1 MIFEYQYIQ
10 ITDIQAYYYTHGHS
24 THTIRPVK
32 KAYYTKFFGGKIMTA
47 DITSDMEF
55 SPSYDYIDNG
65 VEHGV
70 LSPFETKE
78 VILKKGTQ
86 IAEGFKPLSTDIR
99 MLKDVPVV
107 LRDGITIY
115 TDVYLPVSTVT
126 APTLIA
132 WSPYGKSA
140 GTAPRYKNLFNML
153 GMGNHW
159 NSGLTKFEA
168 PDPAYWTQH
177 GYAVVNP
184 DMRGIAHSEGN
195 TTMLGSQEA
204 QDGYDLIEWI
214 ATQDWSNGKTALTGT
229 SYLAFS
235 QWYIAAEMPPHLTAI
250 NPTEGLADG
259 YRDLA
264 FIGGIPD
271 KNFIERLAVNH
282 VSATGTQR
290 EDLTKEMD
298 ANPLA
303 NAAIWQDKVADPS
316 KITVPAFV
324 IASYSNTL
332 HTMGTFR
339 SWRSLGSKEKWLR
352 IHDRQ
357 EWPYYYDEA
366 NVEELRRFFD
376 HYLLEKDNDWG
387 QTPTVRYSLIGFQGT
402 NQTDIPSESFPPK
415 NVENK
420 KFYLN
425 PIFRT
430 LQDQPEERDI
440 PVKYATNV
448 VPGRTSFQMTFT
460 EDTQLIGYPKAKLFM
475 EVEGY
480 DDMDVFVWLQKMDSF
495 GNVLSEFVVPNHGA
509 ALQDFTQEGA
519 SALRYKG
526 AWGRLRASMRHLDD
540 QLSTDEIPAY
550 TFDRVEKLAKKELAE
565 LEIVLS
571 PIGLTYKAGETLRI
585 MISSNNELGSVMP
598 GTPGA
603 TPDNQGTH
611 ILHTGGEY
619 ASYIQLPLLGK

>member
-1 MIFEYQYIQ
+1 
-10 ITDIQAYYYTHGHS
+10 
-24 THTIRPVK
+24 
-32 KAYYTKFFGGKIMTA
+32 MTV
-47 DITSDMEF
+47 DITSEMKF
-55 SPSYDYIDNG
+55 SASFDYIDDG

-78 VILKKGTQ
+78 IILKKGEQ
-86 IAEGFKPLSTDIR
+86 IAEGFKPLSADIK
-99 MLKDVPVV
+99 MLKDVPVK
-107 LRDGITIY
+107 LRDGVTIY
-115 TDVYLPVSTVT
+115 TDIYLPVTDEKV
-126 APTLIA
+126 PTLIA

-153 GMGNHW
+153 GMGNQW

-177 GYAVVNP
+177 GYAVANP
-184 DMRGIAHSEGN
+184 DMRGIAHSEGD
-195 TTMLGSQEA
+195 TTMLGTQEA

-214 ATQDWSNGKTALTGT
+214 AAQSWSNEKTALTGT

-282 VSATGTQR
+282 VSANGAQR

-298 ANPLA
+298 EYPLA
-303 NAAIWQDKVADPS
+303 NTPIWNDKVADPS
-316 KITVPAFV
+316 KIKVPAFI

-339 SWRSLGSKEKWLR
+339 SWRTIGSEEKWLR

-357 EWPYYYDEA
+357 EWPYYYDEK
-366 NVEELRRFFD
+366 NIEELRRFFD
-376 HYLLEKDNDWG
+376 HYLLGKDNGWEKTA
-387 QTPTVRYSLIGFQGT
+387 QVRYSLIGFQGN
-402 NQTDIPSESFPPK
+402 NQTDIPAESFPPAG
-415 NVENK
+415 VENK
-420 KFYLN
+420 KFYMN
-425 PIFRT
+425 PMTRI
-430 LQDQPEERDI
+430 LQTNSQAVDV
-440 PVKYATNV
+440 PVKYVTNI
-448 VPGRTSFQMTFT
+448 VPGRISFQMTFT
-460 EDTQLIGYPKAKLFM
+460 EDTKLVGYPKAKLFM
-475 EVEGY
+475 EAEGH
-480 DDMDVFVWLQKMDSF
+480 DDMDIFVLLQKLDQF

-526 AWGRLRASMRHLDD
+526 AWGRLRASMRHLDT
-540 QLSTDEIPAY
+540 QVSTDEIPAY
-550 TFDRVEKLAKKELAE
+550 TFDRVEKLVPNEIVE
-565 LEIVLS
+565 MDIVLS
-571 PIGLTYKAGETLRI
+571 PVGLNYNAGETLRVV
-585 MISSNNELGSVMP
+585 ISSKNELGSVMP
-598 GTPGA
+598 GTPDA
-603 TPDNQGTH
+603 VPDNQGTH
-611 ILHTGGEY
+611 VLHTGGEH
-619 ASYIQLPLLGK
+619 ASYIQLPILNK